1 MSSKIGSQQMANEL
15 NLKGAQR
22 AAIFLLGV
30 GEEAA
35 TEVMRHM
42 SAKEVQQVG
51 EAMAGISKLTNA
63 QVESVLADFHEESAE
78 INPLGLEAPDF
89 TRRVMTSALGQDKA
103 QNILSQVLEKPDEHN
118 GVEALQWMA
127 PKAIAEVLVEEHPQ
141 IAATVMTQLYDEQAA
156 KVLELLSDEM
166 RKDVILRIARMEEL
180 DPRAMEELDR
190 VLESQLGKLQRTPP
204 RKVMGPDN
212 LAAILNATGSEL
224 EQEMLEALTSVDEE
238 LGDDVKEKMFVFDN
252 LMQLDDL
259 GFQRLLREV
268 AQENLL
274 TALKGV
280 DEVLAERFFK
290 NMSERAAEILRED
303 MEASGPVKLADVEAA
318 QKEVVRTAKKL
329 ADEGVLMM
337 GKAARDYV

>member
-1 MSSKIGSQQMANEL
+1 MANEQ
-15 NLKGAQR
+15 NLSGAER

-51 EAMAGISKLTNA
+51 EAMAMISKLTNN
-63 QVESVLADFHEESAE
+63 QVESVLADFHLESAE
-78 INPLGLEAPDF
+78 INPLGLDAPDF

-103 QNILSQVLEKPDEHN
+103 QNILSQVLEKPEEHN

-127 PKAIAEVLVEEHPQ
+127 PKAIAEVLEEEHPQ

-156 KVLELLSDEM
+156 KVLELLSEDM

-190 VLESQLGKLQRTPP
+190 VLENQLGKLQRTPP

-212 LAAILNATGSEL
+212 LAAILNATGSDL
-224 EQEMLEALTSVDEE
+224 EKEMLEALTSQDEE
-238 LGDDVKEKMFVFDN
+238 LSDDVKEKMFIFDN
-252 LMQLDDL
+252 LMQLDDR
-259 GFQRLLREV
+259 GFQRLVREV
-268 AQENLL
+268 PQENLL

-280 DEVLAERFFK
+280 DETLAERFFN

-303 MEASGPVKLADVEAA
+303 MEASGPVKLADVEVA
-318 QKEVVRTAKKL
+318 QKEIVRTAKRL
-329 ADEGVLMM
+329 ADEGELMI

>member
-1 MSSKIGSQQMANEL
+1 MANEL

>member
-1 MSSKIGSQQMANEL
+1 MANEL

-51 EAMAGISKLTNA
+51 EAMASISKLTNA

-156 KVLELLSDEM
+156 RVLELLPEDM

-238 LGDDVKEKMFVFDN
+238 LSEDVKEKMFVFDN

-318 QKEVVRTAKKL
+318 QKEVVRIAKKL

>member
-1 MSSKIGSQQMANEL
+1 MADEL
-15 NLKGAQR
+15 NLTGSQR

-30 GEEAA
+30 GEQAA

-51 EAMAGISKLTNA
+51 EAMATISKLTNN
-63 QVESVLADFHEESAE
+63 QVESVLADFHLESAE

-103 QNILSQVLEKPDEHN
+103 QNILSQVLETPEEHN

-127 PKAIAEVLVEEHPQ
+127 PKAIADVLGGEHPQ

-156 KVLELLSDEM
+156 SVLALLPDDM

-190 VLESQLGKLQRTPP
+190 VLESQLGNLQRTPP
-204 RKVMGPDN
+204 RKVLGPDN
-212 LAAILNATGSEL
+212 LAAILNATDSEL
-224 EQEMLEALTSVDEE
+224 EQEMLEALTQADED
-238 LGDDVKEKMFVFDN
+238 LSDDVKEKMFVFDN
-252 LMQLDDL
+252 LIKLDDR
-259 GFQRLLREV
+259 GFQTLVRDIDQEKLLV
-268 AQENLL
+268 
-274 TALKGV
+274 ALKGV
-280 DEVLAERFFK
+280 DQELTERFFN
-290 NMSERAAEILRED
+290 NMSERAADILRED

-318 QKEVVRTAKKL
+318 QKDIVKTAMRL
-329 ADEGVLMM
+329 ADEGALMI
-337 GKAARDYV
+337 GKGARDYV

>member
-1 MSSKIGSQQMANEL
+1 MADEL
-15 NLKGAQR
+15 NLTGSQR

-30 GEEAA
+30 GEQAA

-51 EAMAGISKLTNA
+51 EAMATISKLTNN
-63 QVESVLADFHEESAE
+63 QVESVLADFHLESAE

-103 QNILSQVLEKPDEHN
+103 QNILSQVLETPEEHN

-127 PKAIAEVLVEEHPQ
+127 PKAIADVLGGEHPQ

-156 KVLELLSDEM
+156 NVLALLPDEM

-190 VLESQLGKLQRTPP
+190 VLESQLGNLQRTPP
-204 RKVMGPDN
+204 RKVLGPDN
-212 LAAILNATGSEL
+212 LAAILNATDSEL
-224 EQEMLEALTSVDEE
+224 EQEMLEALTQADED
-238 LGDDVKEKMFVFDN
+238 LSDDVKEKMFVFDN
-252 LMQLDDL
+252 LIKLDDR
-259 GFQRLLREV
+259 GFQTLVRDIDQEKLLV
-268 AQENLL
+268 
-274 TALKGV
+274 ALKGV
-280 DEVLAERFFK
+280 DQELTERFFN
-290 NMSERAAEILRED
+290 NMSERAADILRED

-318 QKEVVRTAKKL
+318 QKDIVKTAMKL
-329 ADEGVLMM
+329 ADEGALMI
-337 GKAARDYV
+337 GKGARDYV

>member
-1 MSSKIGSQQMANEL
+1 MANEL
-15 NLKGAQR
+15 NLKGAER

-35 TEVMRHM
+35 TEIMRHM

-51 EAMAGISKLTNA
+51 EAMASISKLTNA
-63 QVESVLADFHEESAE
+63 QVDSVLADFHEDSAE

-127 PKAIAEVLVEEHPQ
+127 PKAIAEVLEEEHPQ

-156 KVLELLSDEM
+156 KVLELLPEEI

-212 LAAILNATGSEL
+212 LAAILNATDSQL
-224 EQEMLEALTSVDEE
+224 EQEMLDALTSVDEE
-238 LGDDVKEKMFVFDN
+238 LSDDVKEKMFIFDS
-252 LMQLDDL
+252 LMQLDDK
-259 GFQRLLREV
+259 GFQRLVREV

-280 DEVLAERFFK
+280 DDVLAERFFN

-303 MEASGPVKLADVEAA
+303 MDASGPVKLADVEAA
-318 QKEVVRTAKKL
+318 QKEIVRTAKKL
-329 ADEGVLMM
+329 ADEGELMI

>member
-1 MSSKIGSQQMANEL
+1 MANEH
-15 NLKGAQR
+15 NLSGAER

-51 EAMAGISKLTNA
+51 QAMAMISKLTNN
-63 QVESVLADFHEESAE
+63 QVESVLADFHLESAE
-78 INPLGLEAPDF
+78 INPLGLDAPDF

-103 QNILSQVLEKPDEHN
+103 QNILSQVLEKPEEHN

-127 PKAIAEVLVEEHPQ
+127 PKAIAEVLEEEHPQ

-156 KVLELLSDEM
+156 KVLELLSEDM

-212 LAAILNATGSEL
+212 LAAILNATGSDL
-224 EQEMLEALTSVDEE
+224 EKEMLEALTLQDEE
-238 LGDDVKEKMFVFDN
+238 LSDDVKEKMFIFDN
-252 LMQLDDL
+252 LMQLDDR
-259 GFQRLLREV
+259 GFQRLVREV
-268 AQENLL
+268 PQENLL

-280 DEVLAERFFK
+280 DETLAERFFN

-303 MEASGPVKLADVEAA
+303 MEASGPVKLADVEVA
-318 QKEVVRTAKKL
+318 QKEIVRTAKRL
-329 ADEGVLMM
+329 ADEGELMI

>member
-1 MSSKIGSQQMANEL
+1 MADEL
-15 NLKGAQR
+15 NLTGSQR

-30 GEEAA
+30 GEQAA

-51 EAMAGISKLTNA
+51 EAMATISKLTNN
-63 QVESVLADFHEESAE
+63 QVESVLADFHLESAE

-103 QNILSQVLEKPDEHN
+103 QNILSQVLETPEEHN

-127 PKAIAEVLVEEHPQ
+127 PKAIADVLGGEHPQ

-156 KVLELLSDEM
+156 NVLALLPDEM

-190 VLESQLGKLQRTPP
+190 VLESQLGNLQRTPP
-204 RKVMGPDN
+204 RKVLGPDN
-212 LAAILNATGSEL
+212 LAAILNATDSEL
-224 EQEMLEALTSVDEE
+224 EQEMLEALTQADED
-238 LGDDVKEKMFVFDN
+238 LSDDVKEKMFVFDN
-252 LMQLDDL
+252 LIKLDDR
-259 GFQRLLREV
+259 GFQTLVRDIDQEKLLV
-268 AQENLL
+268 
-274 TALKGV
+274 ALKGV
-280 DEVLAERFFK
+280 DQELTERFFN
-290 NMSERAAEILRED
+290 NMSERAADILRED

-318 QKEVVRTAKKL
+318 QKDIVKTAMKL
-329 ADEGVLMM
+329 ADEGAIMI
-337 GKAARDYV
+337 GKGARDYV

>member
-1 MSSKIGSQQMANEL
+1 MANEA
-15 NLKGAQR
+15 NLSGAQR

-51 EAMAGISKLTNA
+51 EAMATISKLTNN
-63 QVESVLADFHEESAE
+63 QVESVLADFHLESAE
-78 INPLGLEAPDF
+78 INPLGLDAPDF

-103 QNILSQVLEKPDEHN
+103 QNILSQVLERPEEHN

-127 PKAIAEVLVEEHPQ
+127 PKAIAEVLEEEHPQ

-156 KVLELLSDEM
+156 KVLELLPEEM

-212 LAAILNATGSEL
+212 LAAILNATGSDL
-224 EQEMLEALTSVDEE
+224 EQEMLEALTSVDQE
-238 LGDDVKEKMFVFDN
+238 LSDDVKEKMFIFDN
-252 LMQLDDL
+252 LMQLDDK
-259 GFQRLLREV
+259 GFQRLVREV
-268 AQENLL
+268 PNENML

-280 DEVLAERFFK
+280 DDVLAERFFN

-303 MEASGPVKLADVEAA
+303 MEASAPVKLADVETA
-318 QKEVVRTAKKL
+318 QKEIVRTAKRL
-329 ADEGVLMM
+329 ADEGELMI
-337 GKAARDYV
+337 GKASKDYV

>member
-1 MSSKIGSQQMANEL
+1 MANEL
-15 NLKGAQR
+15 NLSGAQR

-51 EAMAGISKLTNA
+51 EAMASISKLTNE
-63 QVESVLADFHEESAE
+63 QVEGVLTEFHVESAE
-78 INPLGLEAPDF
+78 INPLGLEVPAF

-103 QNILSQVLEKPDEHN
+103 QNILAQVLEKPEEHN

-127 PKAIAEVLVEEHPQ
+127 PKAIAEVLEEEHPQ

-156 KVLELLSDEM
+156 KVLELLSEEL
-166 RKDVILRIARMEEL
+166 RNDVILRIARMEEL
-180 DPRAMEELDR
+180 DPQAMEELDR

-224 EQEMLEALTSVDEE
+224 EQQALEALSAADED
-238 LGDDVKEKMFVFDN
+238 LSFDVKEKMFIFDN
-252 LMQLDDL
+252 LMQLDDR
-259 GFQRLLREV
+259 GFQRLVRDV
-268 AQENLL
+268 AQEDLL
-274 TALKGV
+274 VALKGV
-280 DEVLAERFFK
+280 DEVLSERFFN

-303 MEASGPVKLADVEAA
+303 MEASGPVKLADVESA
-318 QKEVVRTAKKL
+318 QKEIVKTAKKL
-329 ADEGVLMM
+329 ADEGELMI

>member
-1 MSSKIGSQQMANEL
+1 MADEL
-15 NLKGAQR
+15 NLTGSQR

-30 GEEAA
+30 GEQAA

-51 EAMAGISKLTNA
+51 EAMATISKLTNN
-63 QVESVLADFHEESAE
+63 QVESVLADFHLESAE

-103 QNILSQVLEKPDEHN
+103 QNILSQVLETPEEHN

-127 PKAIAEVLVEEHPQ
+127 PKAIADVLGGEHPQ

-156 KVLELLSDEM
+156 NVLTLLPDDM

-190 VLESQLGKLQRTPP
+190 VLESQLGNLQRTPP
-204 RKVMGPDN
+204 RKVLGPDN
-212 LAAILNATGSEL
+212 LAAILNATDSEL
-224 EQEMLEALTSVDEE
+224 EQEMLEALTQADEY
-238 LGDDVKEKMFVFDN
+238 LSDDVKEKMFVFDN
-252 LMQLDDL
+252 LIKLDDR
-259 GFQRLLREV
+259 GFQTLVRDIDQEKLLV
-268 AQENLL
+268 
-274 TALKGV
+274 ALKGV
-280 DEVLAERFFK
+280 DQELTERFFN
-290 NMSERAAEILRED
+290 NMSERAADILRED

-318 QKEVVRTAKKL
+318 QKDIVKTAMKL
-329 ADEGVLMM
+329 ADEGALMI
-337 GKAARDYV
+337 GKGARDYV

>member
-1 MSSKIGSQQMANEL
+1 MANEA
-15 NLKGAQR
+15 NLSGAQR

-51 EAMAGISKLTNA
+51 EAMATISKLTNN
-63 QVESVLADFHEESAE
+63 QVESVLADFHLESAE
-78 INPLGLEAPDF
+78 INPLGLDAPDF

-103 QNILSQVLEKPDEHN
+103 QNILSQVLERPEEHN

-127 PKAIAEVLVEEHPQ
+127 PKAIAEVLEEEHPQ

-156 KVLELLSDEM
+156 KVLELLPEEM

-212 LAAILNATGSEL
+212 LAAILNATGSDL
-224 EQEMLEALTSVDEE
+224 EQEMLEALTSVDQE
-238 LGDDVKEKMFVFDN
+238 LSDDVKEKMFIFDN
-252 LMQLDDL
+252 LMQLDDK
-259 GFQRLLREV
+259 GFQRLVREV
-268 AQENLL
+268 PNENML

-280 DEVLAERFFK
+280 DDVLAERFFN

-303 MEASGPVKLADVEAA
+303 MEASGPVKLSDVETA
-318 QKEVVRTAKKL
+318 QKEIVRTAKRL
-329 ADEGVLMM
+329 ADEGELMI
-337 GKAARDYV
+337 GKASKDYV

>member
-1 MSSKIGSQQMANEL
+1 MASEHNLSGS
-15 NLKGAQR
+15 QR

-51 EAMAGISKLTNA
+51 EAMATISKLTNN
-63 QVESVLADFHEESAE
+63 QVESVLSDFQLESAE
-78 INPLGLEAPDF
+78 INPLGLDATDF

-103 QNILSQVLEKPDEHN
+103 QNILSQVLENPEEHN

-127 PKAIAEVLVEEHPQ
+127 PKAIAEVLSEEHPQ

-156 KVLELLSDEM
+156 KVLELLPVEL
-166 RKDVILRIARMEEL
+166 RKDVIFRIARMEEL

-204 RKVMGPDN
+204 RRVMGPDN
-212 LAAILNATGSEL
+212 LAAILNATDHEL

-238 LGDDVKEKMFVFDN
+238 LSDDVKEKMFIFDN
-252 LMQLDDL
+252 LMQLDDR
-259 GFQRLLREV
+259 GMQRLIRDIQ
-268 AQENLL
+268 QESLL
-274 TALKGV
+274 PALKGADGDMV
-280 DEVLAERFFK
+280 ERFFK
-290 NMSERAAEILRED
+290 NMSERAADILRED
-303 MEASGPVKLADVEAA
+303 LEASGPIKLADVEVA
-318 QKEVVRTAKKL
+318 QKEIVRTAKRL
-329 ADEGVLMM
+329 ADEGELML
-337 GKAARDYV
+337 GKAAQDYV

>member
-1 MSSKIGSQQMANEL
+1 
-15 NLKGAQR
+15 
-22 AAIFLLGV
+22 
-30 GEEAA
+30 
-35 TEVMRHM
+35 M

-51 EAMAGISKLTNA
+51 EAMAAISKLTNA
-63 QVESVLADFHEESAE
+63 QVESVLADFHEDSAE

-103 QNILSQVLEKPDEHN
+103 QNILSQVLEKPEEHN

-127 PKAIAEVLVEEHPQ
+127 PKAIAEVLEEEHPQ

-156 KVLELLSDEM
+156 KVLELLSDDM

-238 LGDDVKEKMFVFDN
+238 LGDDVKEKMFIFDN
-252 LMQLDDL
+252 LMQLDDR
-259 GFQRLLREV
+259 GFQRLVREV

-303 MEASGPVKLADVEAA
+303 MEASGPVKLADVEVA
-318 QKEVVRTAKKL
+318 QKEIVRTAKKL
-329 ADEGVLMM
+329 ADDGELMM

>member
-1 MSSKIGSQQMANEL
+1 MANEQ
-15 NLKGAQR
+15 NLSGAER

-51 EAMAGISKLTNA
+51 EAMATISKLTNN
-63 QVESVLADFHEESAE
+63 QVESVLADFHLESAE
-78 INPLGLEAPDF
+78 INPLGLDAPDF

-103 QNILSQVLEKPDEHN
+103 QNILSQVLEKPEEHN

-127 PKAIAEVLVEEHPQ
+127 PKAIAEVLEEEHPQ

-156 KVLELLSDEM
+156 KVLELLSEDM

-212 LAAILNATGSEL
+212 LAAILNATGSDL
-224 EQEMLEALTSVDEE
+224 EKEMLEALTSQDEE
-238 LGDDVKEKMFVFDN
+238 LSDDVKEKMFIFDN
-252 LMQLDDL
+252 LMQLDDR
-259 GFQRLLREV
+259 GFQRLVREV
-268 AQENLL
+268 PQENLL

-280 DEVLAERFFK
+280 DETLAERFFN

-303 MEASGPVKLADVEAA
+303 MEASGPVKLADVEVA
-318 QKEVVRTAKKL
+318 QKEIVRTAKRL
-329 ADEGVLMM
+329 ADEGELMI

>member
-1 MSSKIGSQQMANEL
+1 MADEL
-15 NLKGAQR
+15 NLTGSQR

-30 GEEAA
+30 GEQAA

-51 EAMAGISKLTNA
+51 EAMATISKLTNN
-63 QVESVLADFHEESAE
+63 QVESVLADFHLESAE

-103 QNILSQVLEKPDEHN
+103 QNILSQVLETPEEHN

-127 PKAIAEVLVEEHPQ
+127 PKAIADVLGGEHPQ

-156 KVLELLSDEM
+156 NVLALLPDDM

-190 VLESQLGKLQRTPP
+190 VLESQLGNLQRTPP
-204 RKVMGPDN
+204 RKVLGPDN
-212 LAAILNATGSEL
+212 LAAILNATDSEL
-224 EQEMLEALTSVDEE
+224 EQEMLEALTQADED
-238 LGDDVKEKMFVFDN
+238 LSDDVKEKMFVFDN
-252 LMQLDDL
+252 LIKLDDR
-259 GFQRLLREV
+259 GFQTLVRDIDQEKLLV
-268 AQENLL
+268 
-274 TALKGV
+274 ALKGV
-280 DEVLAERFFK
+280 DQELTERFFN
-290 NMSERAAEILRED
+290 NMSERAADILRED

-318 QKEVVRTAKKL
+318 QKEILKTSMKL
-329 ADEGVLMM
+329 ADEGALMI
-337 GKAARDYV
+337 GKGARDYV

>member
-1 MSSKIGSQQMANEL
+1 MANEL

-42 SAKEVQQVG
+42 SAKEVQQIG
-51 EAMAGISKLTNA
+51 EAMASISKLTNA

-103 QNILSQVLEKPDEHN
+103 QNILSQVLEKPEEHN

-156 KVLELLSDEM
+156 NVLELFPEEM

-204 RKVMGPDN
+204 RKVLGPDN

-224 EQEMLEALTSVDEE
+224 EQEMLEALTSVDEA
-238 LGDDVKEKMFVFDN
+238 LSDDVKEKMFIFDN

-318 QKEVVRTAKKL
+318 QKEIVRTAKKL
-329 ADEGVLMM
+329 ADEGVLMI

>member
-1 MSSKIGSQQMANEL
+1 MADEL
-15 NLKGAQR
+15 NLTGSQR

-30 GEEAA
+30 GEQAA

-51 EAMAGISKLTNA
+51 EAMATISKLTNN
-63 QVESVLADFHEESAE
+63 QVESVLADFHLESAE

-103 QNILSQVLEKPDEHN
+103 QNILSQVLETPEEHN

-127 PKAIAEVLVEEHPQ
+127 PKAIADVLGGEHPQ

-156 KVLELLSDEM
+156 NVLALLPDDM

-190 VLESQLGKLQRTPP
+190 VLESQLGNLQRTPP
-204 RKVMGPDN
+204 RKVLGPDN
-212 LAAILNATGSEL
+212 LAAILNATDSEL
-224 EQEMLEALTSVDEE
+224 EQEMLEALTQADED
-238 LGDDVKEKMFVFDN
+238 LSDDVKEKMFVFDN
-252 LMQLDDL
+252 LIKLDDR
-259 GFQRLLREV
+259 GFQTLVRDIDQEKLLV
-268 AQENLL
+268 
-274 TALKGV
+274 ALKGV
-280 DEVLAERFFK
+280 DQELTERFFN
-290 NMSERAAEILRED
+290 NMSERAADILRED

-318 QKEVVRTAKKL
+318 QRTL
-329 ADEGVLMM
+329 
-337 GKAARDYV
+337 

>member
-1 MSSKIGSQQMANEL
+1 MANEL
-15 NLKGAQR
+15 NLKGAER

-51 EAMAGISKLTNA
+51 EAMATISKLTNA
-63 QVESVLADFHEESAE
+63 QVESVLADFHEDSAE

-103 QNILSQVLEKPDEHN
+103 QNILSQVLEKPEEHN

-127 PKAIAEVLVEEHPQ
+127 PKAIAEVLEEEHPQ

-156 KVLELLSDEM
+156 KVLELLPDDM

-238 LGDDVKEKMFVFDN
+238 LGDDVKEKMFIFDN
-252 LMQLDDL
+252 LMQLDDR
-259 GFQRLLREV
+259 GFQRLVREV

-303 MEASGPVKLADVEAA
+303 MEASGPVKLADVEVA
-318 QKEVVRTAKKL
+318 QKEIVRTAKKL
-329 ADEGVLMM
+329 ADDGELMM

>member
-1 MSSKIGSQQMANEL
+1 MANEQ
-15 NLKGAQR
+15 NLSGAER

-51 EAMAGISKLTNA
+51 EAMAMISKLTNN
-63 QVESVLADFHEESAE
+63 QVESVLADFHLESAE
-78 INPLGLEAPDF
+78 INPLGLDAPDF

-103 QNILSQVLEKPDEHN
+103 QNILSQVLEKPEEHN

-127 PKAIAEVLVEEHPQ
+127 PKAIAEVLEEEHPQ

-156 KVLELLSDEM
+156 KVLELLSEDM

-212 LAAILNATGSEL
+212 LAAILNATGSDL
-224 EQEMLEALTSVDEE
+224 EKEMLEALTSQDEE
-238 LGDDVKEKMFVFDN
+238 LSDDVKEKMFIFDN
-252 LMQLDDL
+252 LMQLDDR
-259 GFQRLLREV
+259 GFQRLVREV
-268 AQENLL
+268 PQENLL

-280 DEVLAERFFK
+280 DETLAERFFN
-290 NMSERAAEILRED
+290 NMSERAAGILRED
-303 MEASGPVKLADVEAA
+303 MEASGPVKLADVEVA
-318 QKEVVRTAKKL
+318 QKEIVRTAKRL
-329 ADEGVLMM
+329 ADEGELMI